1 MIYVIYLLF
10 QLKSH
15 AYMYQSIPKDRIDEE
30 SRPGVLANFM
40 GSSSSSDSSSSS
52 SSTDSDSSS
61 GSDTTVK
68 RIRRVMRKGRR
79 RRKSSVSSKDPVAT
93 STPRR
98 RDSEG
103 SSTANFETSRFRL
116 PTSPSE
122 GSLGRDPELAI
133 IASGDEADIDKETKV
148 SEKTKEKTVNFRH
161 TARANVRPGSR
172 APERQRKKHRRKVQI
187 IEGQD
192 RDDHEHQA
200 VAEKASDL
208 QLSQSQPPLRPSR
221 IRNIYFRPRM
231 PRTFA
236 TGDAL
241 EVRHVSLMEPG
252 LSTTAFA
259 AAAPRGM
266 RRTAS
271 LPERLNQQQGYTTIF
286 PARPPPFV
294 GVNVSRISLDSKSS
308 VNDKKNV
315 SKMTAII
322 LLLVVTGLV
331 ALCAEFLVG
340 SINELVRET
349 GVSEVFVGL
358 IILPIVGNAA
368 EHVTAVTVAA
378 KNKMDLAIGVALGSS
393 IQIGKQGFVIIVAFA
408 LIVASLSTKC
418 RGEKDSFCLV
428 SLTGG
433 ISIVRDSRRRPPR
446 LDFTQG
452 HVFIFHPLRNRLSLR
467 LGLYRQLSRP
477 RWSKQLP

>member
-1 MIYVIYLLF
+1 M
-10 QLKSH
+10 
-15 AYMYQSIPKDRIDEE
+15 
-30 SRPGVLANFM
+30 
-40 GSSSSSDSSSSS
+40 
-52 SSTDSDSSS
+52 
-61 GSDTTVK
+61 
-68 RIRRVMRKGRR
+68 
-79 RRKSSVSSKDPVAT
+79 
-93 STPRR
+93 
-98 RDSEG
+98 
-103 SSTANFETSRFRL
+103 
-116 PTSPSE
+116 
-122 GSLGRDPELAI
+122 
-133 IASGDEADIDKETKV
+133 
-148 SEKTKEKTVNFRH
+148 NFRQ
-161 TARANVRPGSR
+161 TAGSNVRPGSR
-172 APERQRKKHRRKVQI
+172 VPERQRKKHRRKVHV

-192 RDDHEHQA
+192 GDDHEHQA
-200 VAEKASDL
+200 SVEKGSHLQSLPASLVNTHDHASGPATRRA
-208 QLSQSQPPLRPSR
+208 QDIPQAQPQPQPPLRPSR
-221 IRNIYFRPRM
+221 IRNIYFRPRI

-241 EVRHVSLMEPG
+241 EVRNVSLVEPG
-252 LSTTAFA
+252 LPTMAFA
-259 AAAPRGM
+259 AAAAPREM

-271 LPERLNQQQGYTTIF
+271 LPERLNQQQGYTTVF
-286 PARPPPFV
+286 PTRPPPFV

-340 SINELVRET
+340 SISELVRET

-393 IQIGKQGFVIIVAFA
+393 IQIGKQSFVIIVVFA
-408 LIVASLSTKC
+408 LFTKD
-418 RGEKDSFCLV
+418 GKEDSAYLA

-433 ISIVRDSRRRPPR
+433 RSIIRDSRRRPPW

-477 RWSKQLP
+477 RRSKQLP